1 VFETAAQRY
10 PLRLH
15 GAFVGDDAVARQW
28 VRELRDA
35 QEEPAL
41 DDLV

>member
-1 VFETAAQRY
+1 VFEMAAQRY

-15 GAFVGDDAVARQW
+15 GVFLVEDDVACQR

-35 QEEPAL
+35 QEELAA
-41 DDLV
+41 